1 MRLSAP
7 DRRQQLINVAMRLF
21 SLQGFD
27 GTTTREIAEAAH
39 VNEAIIFRHFPSKED
54 LYWAVVSSHIAA
66 SGRQQKIRAY
76 LDSGRPEQEIFT
88 DIAESLLDRTSEDA
102 ALTRL
107 LLFSALRNSEL
118 TDNFFR
124 TYIANTYELISAYV
138 RKGIRE
144 GRFRKV
150 DPVIAA
156 RGFLGMISNHIL
168 LQELFGGARY
178 QKFSSRAVGR
188 QMAETWL
195 NGIWTETSKHNASVN
210 GARRKASAPHRPGNG
225 RINGAVKSRSERTHN
240 SSSTAGETRPAGSLQ
255 KVSAG

>member
-1 MRLSAP
+1 MRLAAP
-7 DRRQQLINVAMRLF
+7 DRRQQLIDVAMRLF
-21 SLQGFD
+21 ALQGFD

-39 VNEAIIFRHFPSKED
+39 VNEALIFRYFPSKEE
-54 LYWAVVSSHIAA
+54 LYWAVVSSHMAA

-76 LDSGRPEQEIFT
+76 LESGRPEREIFT
-88 DIAESLLDRTSEDA
+88 DIAENLLNRSDQDA

-124 TYIANTYELISAYV
+124 TYVANTYELISDYV
-138 RKGIRE
+138 RRGIQE
-144 GRFRKV
+144 GRFRRV

-178 QKFSSRAVGR
+178 QKFNPRVVGQ

-195 NGIWTETSKHNASVN
+195 NGIRAGTSKQTASVN
-210 GARRKASAPHRPGNG
+210 GNRRIRSETLDSGNG
-225 RINGAVKSRSERTHN
+225 KVDVAVKNRSGRTHR
-240 SSSTAGETRPAGSLQ
+240 A
-255 KVSAG
+255 